1 MEDYPNVVAV
11 TLSEAVAVDGNS
23 RQLEQ
28 NTVID
33 YTGLVI
39 FSDTAPPV
47 GDVQSVFRDLL
58 LGITAVQAVV
68 DANPSIG
75 LNASVEEVAFDGS
88 GGEEAPTSSALALS
102 GFSIVVNSD
111 EADPVNEAQ
120 LTSTL
125 QDYLTAGIMED
136 YPNAVAVVLDG
147 NPRQMEQNT
156 VVDYAGYVVFS
167 DTAPPVGDVQ
177 SVLREL
183 LLDITAVQALVDANP
198 AIGQDVRVEQ
208 VTFDGYGG
216 EEVPT
221 SSVVALSDFSIVVNS
236 DEADP
241 VDVAQLTSTLH
252 NYLTAGIME
261 DYPNAVAVAVVL
273 DGNLRQMDQS
283 TVVDY
288 TGYVIFSDTAPPVGD
303 VQSVLRELL
312 LDTTAVQA
320 AMDANPAIGQ
330 DVRVEQV
337 TFDGSGPED
346 APTVALPGFSV
357 VISSNDA
364 NPVDVAQL
372 TMTLEDYLTAGI
384 MEEYPNTVAVVLD
397 GNPRQMEQITVV
409 DYTGHV
415 VFSDTAAPA
424 GDVQSLYR
432 ELLLDTTAVQAAV
445 DANPAIGLNAS
456 VEKIAFDG
464 SGGEDAT
471 TVALSGFSIVVTS
484 DDTDLVNEAQLR
496 ATLEDYLTAGIVEDY
511 PNAVSVTLDGS
522 QGQMDQS
529 IVVDYTGYVVFSET
543 SPPSVQDVK
552 SLEQELLLDITA
564 LQEVVDD
571 NPAIGPNARVEEV
584 ATDENSAVALS
595 DFTIVVTS
603 DDSDPVDE
611 SQLTRTLQ
619 DYLAAGLMQ
628 DYPTLEA
635 VMLQPQQLQQ
645 GNTVLFSGYAL
656 FSGSAPS
663 FRELQSLETELLS
676 ENSAVQSA
684 VDSNPAIGQNVRVVG
699 VVIDEP
705 VGDDDDDDNTAVIV
719 GVVVGASAFLLAL
732 VAIFTSRR
740 RINPEDT
747 EDEEPPSASPTP
759 PQGSIG
765 TADAVALAGIDKEAK
780 NELGKE

>member
-1 MEDYPNVVAV
+1 
-11 TLSEAVAVDGNS
+11 
-23 RQLEQ
+23 
-28 NTVID
+28 
-33 YTGLVI
+33 
-39 FSDTAPPV
+39 
-47 GDVQSVFRDLL
+47 
-58 LGITAVQAVV
+58 
-68 DANPSIG
+68 
-75 LNASVEEVAFDGS
+75 
-88 GGEEAPTSSALALS
+88 
-102 GFSIVVNSD
+102 
-111 EADPVNEAQ
+111 
-120 LTSTL
+120 
-125 QDYLTAGIMED
+125 
-136 YPNAVAVVLDG
+136 
-147 NPRQMEQNT
+147 
-156 VVDYAGYVVFS
+156 
-167 DTAPPVGDVQ
+167 
-177 SVLREL
+177 
-183 LLDITAVQALVDANP
+183 
-198 AIGQDVRVEQ
+198 
-208 VTFDGYGG
+208 
-216 EEVPT
+216 
-221 SSVVALSDFSIVVNS
+221 
-236 DEADP
+236 
-241 VDVAQLTSTLH
+241 
-252 NYLTAGIME
+252 
-261 DYPNAVAVAVVL
+261 
-273 DGNLRQMDQS
+273 
-283 TVVDY
+283 
-288 TGYVIFSDTAPPVGD
+288 
-303 VQSVLRELL
+303 
-312 LDTTAVQA
+312 
-320 AMDANPAIGQ
+320 
-330 DVRVEQV
+330 
-337 TFDGSGPED
+337 
-346 APTVALPGFSV
+346 
-357 VISSNDA
+357 
-364 NPVDVAQL
+364 
-372 TMTLEDYLTAGI
+372 
-384 MEEYPNTVAVVLD
+384 VLD

-496 ATLEDYLTAGIVEDY
+496 ATLEDYLTAGIMEDY
-511 PNAVSVTLDGS
+511 PNAVSVTLDGI